1 MNKPLYKF
9 YDLENLTQEKLNELA
24 LERNT
29 YKSIID
35 KIKEYCKDKIQEQK
49 EMVDFS
55 KYYLENYD
63 KAISETNST
72 HSGILLETIKSTTI
86 KRYEDILE
94 LLEEIELRRSYD
106 RKTIK

>member
-1 MNKPLYKF
+1 MTIELLATIDLQKQQLDKYK
-9 YDLENLTQEKLNELA
+9 NV
-24 LERNT
+24 
-29 YKSIID
+29 ID
-35 KIKEYCKDKIQEQK
+35 KIKEFCKDKIQEQK

-63 KAISETNST
+63 KAISETNSS

-94 LLEEIELRRSYD
+94 LLEEVE
-106 RKTIK
+106 